1 MRADRQAGRKAY
13 QLCGQVRDAL
23 GVILP
28 GLADEVLQNL
38 QVVSVEPAPHTGR
51 LRVTVAVPSPA
62 DATDRTAAVERL
74 GRAVGLIRREVAA
87 AVHRRKAPELTFEV
101 V

>member
-1 MRADRQAGRKAY
+1 MRPDRQAGRKAL

-23 GVILP
+23 GAILP
-28 GLADEVLQNL
+28 VLADEVLQNL
-38 QVVSVEPAPHTGR
+38 TVVSVEPAPHAGR

-62 DATDRTAAVERL
+62 DATDRTAAVEHL
-74 GRAVGLIRREVAA
+74 GRAAGLIRREVAA

>member
-1 MRADRQAGRKAY
+1 MNADRQTGRKAY

-23 GVILP
+23 GGIFP

-38 QVVSVEPAPHTGR
+38 TVVSVEPAPHTGR

-62 DATDRTAAVERL
+62 DATDRTAAAEHL
-74 GRAVGLIRREVAA
+74 DRAAGLIRREVAA
-87 AVHRRKAPELTFEV
+87 TVHRRKAPELTFEV

>member
-1 MRADRQAGRKAY
+1 MRRDRQAGRKAL

-23 GVILP
+23 GVIFP
-28 GLADEVLQNL
+28 GLADEVLQGL
-38 QVVSVEPAPHTGR
+38 TVVSVEPAPHAGR

-74 GRAVGLIRREVAA
+74 VRAAGRLRREVAA
-87 AVHRRKAPELTFEV
+87 SVHRRKAPELTFEV

>member
-1 MRADRQAGRKAY
+1 MKADGQAGRKAL

-28 GLADEVLQNL
+28 GLADEVLRGL
-38 QVVSVEPAPHTGR
+38 TVVSVEPAPHTGR

-62 DATDRTAAVERL
+62 DATDRTTAAEHL
-74 GRAVGLIRREVAA
+74 GRAAGLIRREVAA
-87 AVHRRKAPELTFEV
+87 SVHRRKAPELTFEV
-101 V
+101 T